1 MKTEFLQNTYRP
13 FAAILACIKH
23 HIQIVMANSVNC
35 NFLRVK
41 RELDWKLKFA
51 LFNKILVE

>member
-1 MKTEFLQNTYRP
+1 MKTEFTSTYRP
-13 FAAILACIKH
+13 IAAIRACIKNH
-23 HIQIVMANSVNC
+23 LQIVMANSVNC

-41 RELDWKLKFA
+41 HELDWKLKFA